1 MSHRKFVYI
10 YYIYELLL
18 KKYTYFLG
26 LTLILLGHMHLRG
39 CYDWFRPPRTKYEIW
54 LEQHE
59 KRKKKRLLD
68 DMAEEDI

>member
-1 MSHRKFVYI
+1 
-10 YYIYELLL
+10 
-18 KKYTYFLG
+18 
-26 LTLILLGHMHLRG
+26 MHLRG